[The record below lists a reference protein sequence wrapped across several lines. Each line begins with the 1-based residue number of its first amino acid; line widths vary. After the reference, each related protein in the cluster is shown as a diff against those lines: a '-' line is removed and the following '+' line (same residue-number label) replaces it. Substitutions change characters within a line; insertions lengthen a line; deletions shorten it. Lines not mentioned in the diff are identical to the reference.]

1 MTKLRLQKYLAQA
14 GIASRRAS
22 AQRIQDGRVSVNGET
37 ITEPGHA
44 VDVERDEIVVD
55 GNTVTLPSGNRT
67 IILNKPRGYIC
78 SSSSAQGKTVFD
90 LIDGI
95 SERLF
100 PVGRLDKNSEGLLL
114 LTDDGDLANRLTHPS
129 FEHSKRYEVTVSG
142 NVTEEALATLNRSMT
157 IDDYETRPAH
167 VTLEQQRRESGKSM
181 LVVELQEG
189 RNRQIRKMCETVG
202 LRIHRLVRTH
212 VNDLTLQDLRP
223 GQWRDLTEIEV
234 KKLKR

>member
-1 MTKLRLQKYLAQA
+1 
-14 GIASRRAS
+14 
-22 AQRIQDGRVSVNGET
+22 
-37 ITEPGHA
+37 
-44 VDVERDEIVVD
+44 
-55 GNTVTLPSGNRT
+55 
-67 IILNKPRGYIC
+67 
-78 SSSSAQGKTVFD
+78 
-90 LIDGI
+90 
-95 SERLF
+95 
-100 PVGRLDKNSEGLLL
+100 
-114 LTDDGDLANRLTHPS
+114 
-129 FEHSKRYEVTVSG
+129 
-142 NVTEEALATLNRSMT
+142 MT